1 MARRDIYVQKR
12 DSLLRRYLT
21 NIVEYGLEELSV
33 RDVYIT
39 EIEVN
44 ADGSVAWIYIDNE
57 GTLEEKMQAVDILN
71 ANKSEIRLE
80 LVYLLNTKKVPKLNF
95 KADLAKESE
104 DRIDEILAG
113 IPSLKEEEVKEE
125 IRKKISLKTP
135 EQKRSQ
141 KAQIK
146 ASNQALKK
154 QGSYHRTKKSLS
166 DSKNPSNKR
175 FKGN

>member
-1 MARRDIYVQKR
+1 MGRREIYVQKR
-12 DSLLRRYLT
+12 DSLLKRYLT
-21 NIVEYGLEELSV
+21 NIVEYGLEELSL
-33 RDVYIT
+33 RDVFIS

-44 ADGSVAWIYIDNE
+44 ADGSVAWVYIDNE
-57 GTLEEKMQAVDILN
+57 GTLEEKMEAVDILN

-95 KADLAKESE
+95 KPDLSKESE
-104 DRIDEILAG
+104 DRIDQILAD
-113 IPSLKEEEVKEE
+113 IPVLSEEEVKKE
-125 IRKKISLKTP
+125 IKKSISLKTP
-135 EQKRSQ
+135 EQKKSQ

-146 ASNQALKK
+146 TSNQALKK
-154 QGSYHRTKKSLS
+154 QGSYHRERKTLS